1 MSWAEDNNFDGYD
14 VEEHIEQESKPTRYL
29 PMSNVKIVQ
38 ETERAYKLLGEKG
51 AFWIAKSISWVHGNA
66 IYYPDWVRIKYLG
79 F

>member
-1 MSWAEDNNFDGYD
+1 M
-14 VEEHIEQESKPTRYL
+14 EQESKPTRYL
-29 PMSNVKIVQ
+29 RMANVKIVQ

-66 IYYPDWVRIKYLG
+66 IYYPDWVHIKYLG